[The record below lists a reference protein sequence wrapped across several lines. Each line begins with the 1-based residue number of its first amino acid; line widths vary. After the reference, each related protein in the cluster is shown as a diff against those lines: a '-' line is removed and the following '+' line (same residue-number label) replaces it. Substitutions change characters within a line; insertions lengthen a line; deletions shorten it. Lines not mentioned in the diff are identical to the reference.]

1 MPRKPTLFTASD
13 LGKASRQGGG
23 RALARTLKELRIK
36 PVQEV
41 ITAKRTYRLF
51 DQAAMDAVVAWR
63 AARDQALVANEPESP
78 EPTGVDVSAL
88 AARLDIMQFANAE
101 GREYL
106 LRQVVLVQEK
116 LDRAEARLAQ
126 ILEVVTRPPET
137 IPLGMADALASS
149 RPDDARGAN

>member
-1 MPRKPTLFTASD
+1 MPRKPTLYTASD

-23 RALARTLKELRIK
+23 RALAKMIKELRLK

-63 AARDQALVANEPESP
+63 AARDQTPVANEPESP
-78 EPTGVDVSAL
+78 EPAGVDVSAL
-88 AARLDIMQFANAE
+88 AARLDTMQSASAE
-101 GREYL
+101 GREYFH
-106 LRQVVLVQEK
+106 RQVAQVHEK
-116 LDRAEARLAQ
+116 LGRVEALLAQ

-137 IPLGMADALASS
+137 IPLGMANALASG
-149 RPDDARGAN
+149 RPDDAGH